1 MLAIIEHLQAINR
14 SLLNRLRP
22 MALGHVPLR
31 ELLSELVRE
40 RTRQHPQIAF
50 SFTADGLMRSYG
62 DSIDLTI
69 YRCIQ
74 ESLTNAVRH
83 AQPKHVGIELG
94 EVSDA
99 SSDEDH
105 ALALVVRDDGRGIDP
120 KTPMGFGIRGMQ
132 ERVQGLGGSY
142 MVDGA
147 GGRGT
152 CVRIVIP
159 VPRQPD
165 DPGRLGSSIGS
176 VS

>member
-40 RTRQHPQIAF
+40 RARQHPQIAF
-50 SFTADGLMRSYG
+50 SFAADELMRSYG

-74 ESLTNAVRH
+74 ESLTNAIRH
-83 AQPKHVGIELG
+83 AQPKQVGIELG

-120 KTPMGFGIRGMQ
+120 DDAD
-132 ERVQGLGGSY
+132 GLRHPRH
-142 MVDGA
+142 A
-147 GGRGT
+147 GTRARRWAAAIWST
-152 CVRIVIP
+152 ARAAAAPACA
-159 VPRQPD
+159 
-165 DPGRLGSSIGS
+165 SSFR
-176 VS
+176 